1 MSLLIDIAMD
11 ADISKEQKSGIW
23 QMRGMQVAWQHEA
36 RLEIEEQWDGK
47 GSPPRQW
54 KKSGTP

>member
-36 RLEIEEQWDGK
+36 RLEIEEQWDG
-47 GSPPRQW
+47 
-54 KKSGTP
+54 